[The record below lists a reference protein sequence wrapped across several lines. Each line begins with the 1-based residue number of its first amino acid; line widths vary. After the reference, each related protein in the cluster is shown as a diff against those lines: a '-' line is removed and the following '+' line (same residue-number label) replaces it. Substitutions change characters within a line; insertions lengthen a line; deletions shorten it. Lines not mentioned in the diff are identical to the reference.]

1 MQAEIIK
8 DPSKYVELDP
18 DMAQSLM
25 DMRQAVSIHTTYLI
39 WQPTFIYAFVIAFHA
54 LISKYICSSF

>member
-25 DMRQAVSIHTTYLI
+25 DMRQAVRFRTTESQH
-39 WQPTFIYAFVIAFHA
+39 WSMH
-54 LISKYICSSF
+54 SS